1 LIGSNPYAPFI
12 DKNIEMNLK
21 ATFLFLAILF
31 SRSAYSQDSSAVDS
45 VKRILSQRYE
55 ALGQAMDS
63 RDTSK
68 IFSFRTDDFHT
79 IGPDGRVLDNVMMK
93 EYSRQFITN
102 NLPPYNT
109 KIIILNLRLS
119 YNKIVAVADVFQE
132 ATRKREL
139 AGKLRE
145 VKTSVLQTETWIF
158 ENNQWKLKLVDN
170 VHDQKRFVDGKRVDP
185 AKPYNPDDPPY
196 DPDKNK

>member
-1 LIGSNPYAPFI
+1 M
-12 DKNIEMNLK
+12 EMNFK
-21 ATFLFLAILF
+21 SYFVFPAILL
-31 SRSAYSQDSSAVDS
+31 SCCAHSQDSLAVDS

-145 VKTSVLQTETWIF
+145 VKTSVSQTETWIF

-170 VHDQKRFVDGKRVDP
+170 VHNQKRFVDGKRVDP

-196 DPDKNK
+196 DPDKSK

>member
-1 LIGSNPYAPFI
+1 
-12 DKNIEMNLK
+12 MNLK
-21 ATFLFLAILF
+21 SRLVFLNMLFSCYAYAQDDSLAI
-31 SRSAYSQDSSAVDS
+31 DS
-45 VKRILSQRYE
+45 VKKILHQRYE

-63 RDTSK
+63 RDLSK
-68 IFSFRTDDFHT
+68 IIRFRTDDFHS
-79 IGPDGRVLDNVMMK
+79 IGPDGRVLDNTMMK

-109 KIIILNLRLS
+109 KITIVNLRLS
-119 YNKIVAVADVFQE
+119 FNKIVAVADVFQE

-145 VKTSVLQTETWIF
+145 VKTSVLQTETWIYVNG
-158 ENNQWKLKLVDN
+158 EWKVKSADN
-170 VHDQKRFVDGKRVDP
+170 VHDQKRYVDGKRVDP
-185 AKPYNPDDPPY
+185 IKSYNSDDPPF

>member
-1 LIGSNPYAPFI
+1 MGLKSNLVFLIMLLSGY
-12 DKNIEMNLK
+12 
-21 ATFLFLAILF
+21 
-31 SRSAYSQDSSAVDS
+31 AYSQDSLAVDS
-45 VKRILSQRYE
+45 VKKILNQRYE

-63 RDTSK
+63 RDLSK
-68 IFSFRTDDFHT
+68 IVSFRTDDFHS
-79 IGPDGRVLDNVMMK
+79 IGPDGRILDNIMMK

-109 KIIILNLRLS
+109 KITIVNLRLS
-119 YNKIVAVADVFQE
+119 LNKIVAVADVFQE

-145 VKTSVLQTETWIF
+145 VKTSVLQTETWIYVND
-158 ENNQWKLKLVDN
+158 EWKLKSVDN

-185 AKPYNPDDPPY
+185 TKPYDPDNPPF

>member
-1 LIGSNPYAPFI
+1 MLSLTII
-12 DKNIEMNLK
+12 IEMSLK
-21 ATFLFLAILF
+21 SNFVFLAILL
-31 SRSAYSQDSSAVDS
+31 SCGAHSQDSLAVDS

-119 YNKIVAVADVFQE
+119 YNKIVAVADVFQKQQE
-132 ATRKREL
+132 
-139 AGKLRE
+139 
-145 VKTSVLQTETWIF
+145 
-158 ENNQWKLKLVDN
+158 
-170 VHDQKRFVDGKRVDP
+170 KRVGRQT
-185 AKPYNPDDPPY
+185 KG
-196 DPDKNK
+196 K